1 MVGIVEQ
8 LNRSCIYNQYEEQG
22 GGSHNP
28 RILLGLL
35 FSGYANGIFSSR
47 QIEEKSYTSIP
58 FYFIA
63 GGLHPDAL
71 AARYL
76 FV

>member
-1 MVGIVEQ
+1 
-8 LNRSCIYNQYEEQG
+8 
-22 GGSHNP
+22 
-28 RILLGLL
+28 LL
-35 FSGYANGIFSSR
+35 FSGYANGIFSSG

-63 GGLHPDAL
+63 GELSTDAP
-71 AARYL
+71 APRCL

>member
-1 MVGIVEQ
+1 
-8 LNRSCIYNQYEEQG
+8 
-22 GGSHNP
+22 
-28 RILLGLL
+28 LL
-35 FSGYANGIFSSR
+35 FSGYANGIFSSG

-63 GGLHPDAL
+63 GGLHPDAP

>member
-8 LNRSCIYNQYEEQG
+8 LDLSCIYNQYEERG
-22 GGSHNP
+22 GESHNA

-35 FSGYANGIFSSR
+35 FSSYTNGIFSSR

-63 GGLHPDAL
+63 GGLSPDAP
-71 AARYL
+71 AARCL